1 MIQSII
7 NIFFSISI
15 IFSIIA
21 YFLMDKNLNKRIDFL
36 ENRLIDSI
44 DLIIKFIEGNFKL

>member
-1 MIQSII
+1 MTQSII
-7 NIFFSISI
+7 NIFFSISFIFTI
-15 IFSIIA
+15 IGC
-21 YFLMDKNLNKRIDFL
+21 FLMYKNLNKRIDFL